1 MTRTPDFDDLIGQHV
16 PPEERARLYRTHELL
31 VQAGPPPELS
41 PELESVPWPDDAL
54 QPIWG
59 RRRERRQRRPLV
71 LAAALATAAVVGF
84 LLGQMGGSSPTS
96 INARRT
102 VHLHGT
108 ALARGALATLKLG
121 KPDSA
126 GNWPMV
132 LQVSGLPKLANGGY
146 YDLYLTKGGVPL
158 VSCGTINVGG
168 AKSTTVRLSA
178 AYVLEAFDKNGW
190 VVVRKTPANHFRP
203 NQIVLSAA

>member
-1 MTRTPDFDDLIGQHV
+1 MTPTPDFDDLIGRDV
-16 PPEERARLYRTHELL
+16 PPEERARLHRTHELL

-41 PELESVPWPDDAL
+41 PEQESVPWPDEAL
-54 QPIWG
+54 QPLWG
-59 RRRERRQRRPLV
+59 RRREGRPRRPLL

-84 LLGQMGGSSPTS
+84 LLGQINTSSPTS
-96 INARRT
+96 IHAERT
-102 VHLHGT
+102 VQLHGT
-108 ALARGALATLKLG
+108 ALAQGALATLKLG

-132 LQVSGLPKLANGGY
+132 LEVSGLPKLAKGGY

-158 VSCGTINVGG
+158 VSCGTINVNGMTS
-168 AKSTTVRLSA
+168 ATVRLSA

-190 VVVRKTPANHFRP
+190 VIVRKTPANHFRP
-203 NQIVLSAA
+203 TQVVLSAT

>member
-1 MTRTPDFDDLIGQHV
+1 MTRGPDFDDLIGQEV
-16 PPEERARLYRTHELL
+16 PSEERARLYRAHELL

-41 PELESVPWPDDAL
+41 PEMEAVPWPDDAL
-54 QPIWG
+54 QPLWG
-59 RRRERRQRRPLV
+59 RRREGRRRRPLV

-84 LLGQMGGSSPTS
+84 LLGQVNTSSSTS
-96 INARRT
+96 INAERT

-108 ALARGALATLKLG
+108 SLAQGALATLKLG

-132 LQVSGLPKLANGGY
+132 LEVRGLPKLSKGGY

-158 VSCGTINVGG
+158 VSCGTINVNG
-168 AKSTTVRLSA
+168 AETTVRLSV
-178 AYVLEAFDKNGW
+178 AYTLEAFDKNGW
-190 VVVRKTPANHFRP
+190 VVVRKTPADHFKP
-203 NQIVLSAA
+203 NQIVLTAA